1 MPRKWFIVPRS
12 CDFVLTL
19 VIQTSSTFSECTGHC
34 AQLLC
39 GLSHLIVVFVCIGA
53 QSCLTLCDPMDYSP
67 PGSSVHGT
75 LRAGILE
82 WGAIPSSRGSSH
94 PGIKPVCLTPAAG
107 RVLTASATWETPP
120 DSWGFPGGSEGKASA
135 CNVGDLGSTPGS
147 GRFPWRRKWQPTPVF
162 LPGESIPWMEE
173 PGGLHSPRG
182 RKESDTT

>member
-1 MPRKWFIVPRS
+1 
-12 CDFVLTL
+12 
-19 VIQTSSTFSECTGHC
+19 
-34 AQLLC
+34 
-39 GLSHLIVVFVCIGA
+39 
-53 QSCLTLCDPMDYSP
+53 MDCSP

-135 CNVGDLGSTPGS
+135 CNVGDLGSIPGS
-147 GRFPWRRKWQPTPVF
+147 GRFPWRRAWQPTPVF
-162 LPGESIPWMEE
+162 LPRESHGWRSLA
-173 PGGLHSPRG
+173 GYSPRG
-182 RKESDTT
+182 HRVRHDWSDWAYTHIPPCFFFALKIVYKLLLANRVI